1 MTHPPRFLNTIL
13 TAPED
18 DSPRLRYARW
28 LAGCGNPL
36 GEFIHLQCLLAD
48 ASAPRTA
55 LPDYERRANS
65 SCSRSFTG
73 AHWTVLAVAERVDWC
88 SFRRGFVEEI
98 ALSDRELI
106 RHGPDLLRQ
115 VPVQDIHLKTD
126 GKRLDKLPK
135 LPEIH
140 HTLFLDLS
148 SQSLGDG
155 GVERLTE
162 APFLEHVHG
171 LNLSSCFVGDAGL
184 EALGDSPHLDRLREL
199 YLNDNPIT
207 DEGVRQF
214 VLSPLLDQLDLLH
227 ISFTAISDD
236 ATELLQHVLGEK
248 VQC

>member
-1 MTHPPRFLNTIL
+1 MTHPPRFMNTIL
-13 TAPED
+13 EKPQD

-48 ASAPRTA
+48 ASRP
-55 LPDYERRANS
+55 LLDYERREQQL
-65 SCSRSFTG
+65 
-73 AHWTVLAVAERVDWC
+73 LAEHRAFWARTVAERVDWC

-115 VPVQDIHLKTD
+115 LPVQDIHLKTD
-126 GKRLDKLPK
+126 GKRLDKLPM
-135 LPEIH
+135 LPEIY

-148 SQSLGDG
+148 SQALGDG
-155 GVERLTE
+155 GVERLAD
-162 APFLEHVHG
+162 APLLEHVHG

-184 EALGDSPHLDRLREL
+184 EALGDSPHLGRLREL

-227 ISFTAISDD
+227 ISFTEIGPD
-236 ATELLQHVLGEK
+236 AVDLLQHVLGDK

>member
-1 MTHPPRFLNTIL
+1 MTHPPRFMNTIL
-13 TAPED
+13 EKPHE

-48 ASAPRTA
+48 ARRP
-55 LPDYERRANS
+55 LLDYERREQQLLAEHQALWA
-65 SCSRSFTG
+65 R
-73 AHWTVLAVAERVDWC
+73 AVAERVDWC

-98 ALSDRELI
+98 ALSDRDLI

-126 GKRLDKLPK
+126 GTRLDRLPS
-135 LPEIH
+135 LPAIH

-155 GVERLTE
+155 GVERLAD
-162 APFLEHVHG
+162 APLLQHAHG
-171 LNLSSCFVGDAGL
+171 LNLSSCYVGDAGL
-184 EALGDSPHLDRLREL
+184 EALGDSPHLGRLREL

-214 VLSPLLDQLDLLH
+214 VLSPLLEQLELLH
-227 ISFTAISDD
+227 ISFTAISPD
-236 ATELLQHVLGEK
+236 AVDLLHYVLGDK
-248 VQC
+248 VRC

>member
-1 MTHPPRFLNTIL
+1 LHTIL
-13 TAPED
+13 KKPLD

-36 GEFIHLQCLLAD
+36 GEFIHLQCLLAGTKE
-48 ASAPRTA
+48 SSP
-55 LPDYERRANS
+55 LLDYERREQQLLADHQE
-65 SCSRSFTG
+65 CWAR
-73 AHWTVLAVAERVDWC
+73 AVAERVDWC

-98 ALSDRELI
+98 ALSDRDLI

-126 GKRLDKLPK
+126 GNRLDRLPE

-148 SQSLGDG
+148 SQGLGDA
-155 GVERLTE
+155 GVERLAE
-162 APFLEHVHG
+162 APLLEHVHG
-171 LNLSSCFVGDAGL
+171 LNVSSCFVGDAGL
-184 EALGDSPHLDRLREL
+184 EALGDSPRLGRLREL

-214 VLSPLLDQLDLLH
+214 VMSPLLEQLDLLH
-227 ISFTAISDD
+227 ISFTAITPD
-236 ATELLQHVLGEK
+236 AADLLKYVLGDR